1 MFLCSIRIVVLCLK
15 HTNKDIYICFYV
27 VMLLL
32 IYIVNT
38 DS

>member
-1 MFLCSIRIVVLCLK
+1 MFLCSIRIVVLCLN
-15 HTNKDIYICFYV
+15 TNKDIYICFYV